1 MNETVI
7 CWSSRLLTY
16 GNTSYLFFPCQHM
29 GDNPPKTNV
38 ATTPRTGRNKTPWT
52 LTKLAPRQP
61 PPSHN
66 IITIISSLPY
76 ITTSTPLSP
85 LSANDSLPSPPLD
98 PSNLNPFFDF
108 SHLRQLLISRAASPR
123 PLPLLRGRPTPP
135 KQCNIDIRT
144 PRGWETTPSDTSPA
158 SFRNFCP
165 RPRHR
170 GPHRSK
176 HHRPRPPA
184 QGRARPDPARGYSR
198 CPDHPHGQQAQ
209 HVVPRRHVHP
219 SPASPTLPLHRR
231 GSSHST
237 KSSQTDD
244 FRAAR
249 SERTTHPPSPNPNP
263 DELLTRIPC
272 GAPS

>member
-1 MNETVI
+1 MNETVF
-7 CWSSRLLTY
+7 CWRSRLLTY

-66 IITIISSLPY
+66 IITVISSLPY

-108 SHLRQLLISRAASPR
+108 SHLRQLLISCAASRR

-135 KQCNIDIRT
+135 KQCNIAIRT

-158 SFRNFCP
+158 SFRNI
-165 RPRHR
+165 
-170 GPHRSK
+170 
-176 HHRPRPPA
+176 
-184 QGRARPDPARGYSR
+184 ARNVLGVQVPFVPDPDIEAHIAQSTTALVHSSR
-198 CPDHPHGQQAQ
+198 AGAT
-209 HVVPRRHVHP
+209 RP
-219 SPASPTLPLHRR
+219 SPGLLKMSRSPTRPTSSTCRSTPTCSPFSGQSDASSSPSWFKSFDKVLPDRR
-231 GSSHST
+231 
-237 KSSQTDD
+237 
-244 FRAAR
+244 
-249 SERTTHPPSPNPNP
+249 
-263 DELLTRIPC
+263 LPC
-272 GAPS
+272 GAIRTDYTPSIS